1 MPNWNQLLDEI
12 RASGSM
18 YDVVRRRYLSRIHEL
33 TGRNVV
39 VYCSGWL
46 QKGNL
51 PGMEIND
58 DDKNGFM
65 TVIHQWIVVS
75 VSILSC
81 TRPAVMRQLQNRS
94 STTCARCFTLT

>member
-1 MPNWNQLLDEI
+1 MPNWNQLLDET
-12 RASGSM
+12 RASSSM

-51 PGMEIND
+51 PGIEIND

-65 TVIHQWIVVS
+65 TVIHQMDRSIGLDVS
-75 VSILSC
+75 ASILSC
-81 TRPAVMRQLQNRS
+81 TRPAVMRQLQN
-94 STTCARCFTLT
+94 